1 MENMKKEETVVET
14 LREHES
20 LSFSFSFFF
29 FLIEKITPSKSED
42 RDRVKGNCT

>member
-14 LREHES
+14 LREH
-20 LSFSFSFFF
+20 SFFFFFFF